1 MEAQLALVLVL
12 MNQRETPGGGAVS
25 HNHVR
30 KECLTRLRW
39 FAYSLKRIMAVS
51 NVSPGGQRDP
61 FLKRVAVSVDTWLRH
76 YPPGFRP
83 LRGLNWGVLGLM
95 YASYYMCRYNF
106 RFATPGMIAEFG
118 FSKTDITDMLSAWS
132 IAYGTGQL
140 VNGLLTDRIG
150 GKAAML
156 IGAIGTIVV
165 NLVFG
170 FGSFVGTFSTFA
182 LIWLLN
188 GWFQSFG
195 APGMIKINAAW
206 FNRSE
211 RGTFAGIFGFM
222 IQSGQIAINKLAPL
236 ILSGFAVG
244 TFVVAEGEWRWLFR
258 IPPLF
263 TAAAAIL
270 LVLLPKESP
279 EQAGYVGVVKGEEG
293 GEADQNTRA
302 SLKESFVTIFTHPLV
317 WLYALAYACTGA
329 VRNSSDQLAVL
340 YFVEKLHLDIATS
353 KAVSWTFFLMPI
365 VAVFGSFTAG
375 WVSDKFFK
383 GHRSPVAMTLYFVES
398 LVILCA
404 AMVIYMGVVG
414 PTAMGIFLG
423 CLFLILVSL
432 TANSTHA
439 IVGAA
444 APMDIGGRKMA
455 GFASGV
461 IDSFQY
467 YGTAIALPIT
477 GRLIDEYGWGVW
489 YPTMATFGAVGG
501 IAMLLVMRKQKLLK
515 AKASKLSEGK

>member
-1 MEAQLALVLVL
+1 MIP
-12 MNQRETPGGGAVS
+12 TTS
-25 HNHVR
+25 
-30 KECLTRLRW
+30 T
-39 FAYSLKRIMAVS
+39 
-51 NVSPGGQRDP
+51 SPSII
-61 FLKRVAVSVDTWLRH
+61 K

-83 LRGLNWGVLGLM
+83 RRGLNWVILGLM
-95 YASYYMCRYNF
+95 YASYYICRYNF
-106 RFATPGMIAEFG
+106 RFATPGMKAEFG
-118 FSKTDITDMLSAWS
+118 FSTSQITDMLSVWS
-132 IAYGTGQL
+132 LAYGTGQL

-150 GKAAML
+150 GKTAMF
-156 IGAIGTIVV
+156 IGAVGTVTM
-165 NLVFG
+165 NLIFG
-170 FGSFVGTFSTFA
+170 FGSFVGTFSTFS

-222 IQSGQIAINKLAPL
+222 IQMGQISINKLAPV
-236 ILSGFAVG
+236 ILSGFAIG
-244 TFVVAEGEWRWLFR
+244 TFVVAENEWRWLFR
-258 IPPLF
+258 IPPFF
-263 TAAAAIL
+263 TAIVAIL
-270 LVLLPKESP
+270 LVLIPKETP
-279 EQAGYVGVVKGEEG
+279 EAAGFPGVVSDGTEG
-293 GEADQNTRA
+293 DSNSRA

-317 WLYALAYACTGA
+317 WFYAVAYGCTGA

-340 YFVEKLHLDIATS
+340 YFVDQLKLKIS
-353 KAVSWTFFLMPI
+353 ESPAVARTMFLMPL
-365 VAVFGSFTAG
+365 VAVLGSFTAG

-398 LVILCA
+398 LVIMCA
-404 AMVIYMGVVG
+404 AIVIYMGLVG
-414 PTAMGIFLG
+414 PTPMGIVLG
-423 CLFLILVSL
+423 CFFLVIVSL

-477 GRLIDEYGWGVW
+477 GRLIDKHGWGVW
-489 YPTMATFGAVGG
+489 YPTMAAFGLVGG
-501 IAMLLVMRKQKLLK
+501 CAMLLVMRKQKRMAAA
-515 AKASKLSEGK
+515 AKSSPADS

>member
-1 MEAQLALVLVL
+1 MTTSSPAD
-12 MNQRETPGGGAVS
+12 T
-25 HNHVR
+25 
-30 KECLTRLRW
+30 TRH
-39 FAYSLKRIMAVS
+39 A
-51 NVSPGGQRDP
+51 
-61 FLKRVAVSVDTWLRH
+61 

-83 LRGLNWGVLGLM
+83 RRALNWVVLGLM

-150 GKAAML
+150 GKLAMF
-156 IGAIGTIVV
+156 IGAIGAITV

-170 FGSFVGTFSTFA
+170 FASFVGTFSTFA
-182 LIWLLN
+182 LIWLIN

-195 APGMIKINAAW
+195 APGMVKINAAW

-222 IQSGQIAINKLAPL
+222 IQLGQFTINNLAPL
-236 ILSGFAVG
+236 ILGGFAIG
-244 TFVVAEGEWRWLFR
+244 TWVVAEGDWRWLFR

-270 LVLLPKESP
+270 LVIFVKESP
-279 EQAGYVGVVKGEEG
+279 EAAGYPGCVSDGDGKSDSSV
-293 GEADQNTRA
+293 RA
-302 SLKESFVTIFTHPLV
+302 GLKESFVTIFTHPLV
-317 WLYALAYACTGA
+317 WFYAVAYGCTGA

-340 YFVEKLHLDIATS
+340 YFVEQLHLDLS
-353 KAVSWTFFLMPI
+353 KKPPAVFYTMNLMPI
-365 VAVFGSFTAG
+365 VAVLGSFAAG
-375 WVSDKFFK
+375 WISDKFFK

-398 LVILCA
+398 LVIMCA
-404 AMVIYMGVVG
+404 AMVIYMGLVG
-414 PTAMGIFLG
+414 PTPMGLFLG
-423 CLFLILVSL
+423 CLFLVLVSL

-439 IVGAA
+439 IVGSA
-444 APMDIGGRKMA
+444 APMDIGGRRMA
-455 GFASGV
+455 GFAAGV

-467 YGTAIALPIT
+467 FGTAIALPIT
-477 GRLIDEYGWGVW
+477 GRLIDKYGWGVW
-489 YPTMATFGAVGG
+489 YPTMASFGIIGG
-501 IAMLLVMRKQKLLK
+501 IAMLLVIFKQKRLAKQAALK
-515 AKASKLSEGK
+515 IN